1 MWSSISSVDRK
12 FIEKSENSINFWER
26 RVLRPEKSL
35 SYQPWCTIPSS
46 WVILCDKTGS
56 NVKIEKGKFLK
67 NDLNFDLLRA
77 SLPWYL
83 SRKSDHKYLSKQII
97 VEFRLFNVIVL
108 FPTKHFFSSH
118 MSSHLIWCMTWAN
131 KVFFVI
137 FQNIS
142 SQTPLSKQILWTL
155 TLSSDRNCRSEIVTF
170 ITWAGVVTTYWVK
183 VLLIH
188 CWNWVIYYRVASH
201 KEMMISS
208 WANAP

>member
-97 VEFRLFNVIVL
+97 VEFRLLILL
-108 FPTKHFFSSH
+108 FPTKHFFFKH
-118 MSSHLIWCMTWAN
+118 VITFDVMHAWHEQTMFFLWYFKNIIAN
-131 KVFFVI
+131 SPK
-137 FQNIS
+137 
-142 SQTPLSKQILWTL
+142 
-155 TLSSDRNCRSEIVTF
+155 
-170 ITWAGVVTTYWVK
+170 
-183 VLLIH
+183 
-188 CWNWVIYYRVASH
+188 
-201 KEMMISS
+201 
-208 WANAP
+208 

>member
-97 VEFRLFNVIVL
+97 VEFRLLILL
-108 FPTKHFFSSH
+108 FPTKHFFFKRVITFDVMHAWHEQTMFFLWYFKNIIASSP
-118 MSSHLIWCMTWAN
+118 
-131 KVFFVI
+131 K
-137 FQNIS
+137 
-142 SQTPLSKQILWTL
+142 
-155 TLSSDRNCRSEIVTF
+155 
-170 ITWAGVVTTYWVK
+170 
-183 VLLIH
+183 
-188 CWNWVIYYRVASH
+188 
-201 KEMMISS
+201 
-208 WANAP
+208 

>member
-97 VEFRLFNVIVL
+97 VEFRLLILL
-108 FPTKHFFSSH
+108 FPTKHFFFKH
-118 MSSHLIWCMTWAN
+118 VITFDVMHACHGQ
-131 KVFFVI
+131 KKFFSMI
-137 FQNIS
+137 FQ
-142 SQTPLSKQILWTL
+142 K
-155 TLSSDRNCRSEIVTF
+155 
-170 ITWAGVVTTYWVK
+170 Y
-183 VLLIH
+183 H
-188 CWNWVIYYRVASH
+188 C
-201 KEMMISS
+201 KL
-208 WANAP
+208 P

>member
-97 VEFRLFNVIVL
+97 VEFRLFDVILL
-108 FPTKHFFSSH
+108 FPTFFSSIH
-118 MSSHLIWCMTWAN
+118 VITSDLMYDMGKQSSFSWYFKNIIAN
-131 KVFFVI
+131 SPK
-137 FQNIS
+137 
-142 SQTPLSKQILWTL
+142 
-155 TLSSDRNCRSEIVTF
+155 
-170 ITWAGVVTTYWVK
+170 
-183 VLLIH
+183 
-188 CWNWVIYYRVASH
+188 
-201 KEMMISS
+201 
-208 WANAP
+208 

>member
-97 VEFRLFNVIVL
+97 VEFRLFNVILL

-131 KVFFVI
+131 NFFTRY
-137 FQNIS
+137 FKKNAENFS
-142 SQTPLSKQILWTL
+142 TKALSINVVLFALWWSALTYDRLKLLRFDLLTIL
-155 TLSSDRNCRSEIVTF
+155 
-170 ITWAGVVTTYWVK
+170 
-183 VLLIH
+183 
-188 CWNWVIYYRVASH
+188 CW
-201 KEMMISS
+201 
-208 WANAP
+208 